1 MYLARARPANKQLA
15 IYSAFCSLYA
25 NKEVAMAEL
34 PEKKISRTKVKWQT
48 LIPEMLLIL
57 SAIAFPI
64 ISFIIDINHHRA
76 DWFAR
81 SGAVSAIIGIVLA
94 SRSIKKHNQK
104 FFSNIER
111 NDLGKE
117 MLHTSIPQ
125 LKIDKWTLV
134 LSIIGTLIWAYGD
147 KVIELFLE

>member
-1 MYLARARPANKQLA
+1 VLFNKQSS

-25 NKEVAMAEL
+25 NKKIAMAEL
-34 PEKKISRTKVKWQT
+34 PEKKIFRTEVKLQT
-48 LIPEMLLIL
+48 LMPDLLLIL
-57 SAIAFPI
+57 FAIAFPI
-64 ISFIIDINHHRA
+64 TSFIIDINHHRA

-104 FFSNIER
+104 FFSNIEL

>member
-1 MYLARARPANKQLA
+1 MQIKKLLWLNYPKKKFSGQKLNGNPTAGSVAYPVRGC
-15 IYSAFCSLYA
+15 ISL
-25 NKEVAMAEL
+25 
-34 PEKKISRTKVKWQT
+34 T
-48 LIPEMLLIL
+48 
-57 SAIAFPI
+57 
-64 ISFIIDINHHRA
+64 SFIIDLNDHRA

>member
-1 MYLARARPANKQLA
+1 MAILTAGPVAYPVRYCISHHIIYLN
-15 IYSAFCSLYA
+15 
-25 NKEVAMAEL
+25 
-34 PEKKISRTKVKWQT
+34 
-48 LIPEMLLIL
+48 
-57 SAIAFPI
+57 
-64 ISFIIDINHHRA
+64 DHRA

>member
-1 MYLARARPANKQLA
+1 LLASLNQQT
-15 IYSAFCSLYA
+15 ITNQSAFCSLYE
-25 NKEVAMAEL
+25 NKEIAMAES
-34 PEKKISRTKVKWQT
+34 PEKEIFRTKVKWQS
-48 LIPEMLLIL
+48 LVPDLLLIL

-64 ISFIIDINHHRA
+64 TSFIIDLNHHRA

-147 KVIELFLE
+147 KVIELFL

>member
-1 MYLARARPANKQLA
+1 
-15 IYSAFCSLYA
+15 LYA
-25 NKEVAMAEL
+25 NKKVVMSEI
-34 PEKKISRTKVKWQT
+34 PEKEIFRTKVKWQSIMPD
-48 LIPEMLLIL
+48 LLLIL
-57 SAIAFPI
+57 FAIAFPI
-64 ISFIIDINHHRA
+64 TSFIIDLNDHRA

-81 SGAVSAIIGIVLA
+81 AGAVSAIIGIVLA

-104 FFSNIER
+104 FFSNIEL

-147 KVIELFLE
+147 KVIELFLK